1 MRAATRRKPT
11 QDAGDEIPNF
21 TQRTVPAAGQPA
33 PATTAA
39 RSVFDIARGASDVP
53 RTKPAA
59 APAVDLSTVA
69 IRKGVPKPERQ
80 RGIATQYNTLVVKM
94 EPGDSVELPL
104 KQARGFYSAAK
115 KFAATADTEP
125 RPAFSFRKLSPT
137 HGGVWRDA

>member
-1 MRAATRRKPT
+1 M
-11 QDAGDEIPNF
+11 
-21 TQRTVPAAGQPA
+21 PAAGQPA
-33 PATTAA
+33 PSTTAA
-39 RSVFDIARGASDVP
+39 RSVFDIARAGAQ
-53 RTKPAA
+53 AA
-59 APAVDLSTVA
+59 QAHARVAIPAVDLATVV

-80 RGIATQYNTLVVKM
+80 RGIVTQYNTLVAKM

-115 KFAATADTEP
+115 KFAATAETEP